1 MTRCSYFSLKLST
14 QRVLTETFG
23 LLCCGAVAS
32 IALLAGCAV
41 EVENTQ
47 AAKELAQRAEP
58 PGSVYAGWRVYQD
71 RCVGCHGAA
80 ATGSAGAP
88 DLLPRVRDMTAQRFV
103 NLVLARYDWQLS
115 VTQPGGDSV
124 AQSAWVEEL
133 VQRREGQLVMPAWQ
147 GEPRVNAHV
156 VDLYAYL
163 SARANGAQGTGR
175 PPP

>member
-1 MTRCSYFSLKLST
+1 MTMFSNFSLKLPT
-14 QRVLTETFG
+14 QRRSPEAFGVL
-23 LLCCGAVAS
+23 CAGALVFLV
-32 IALLAGCAV
+32 LLAGCAV

-47 AAKELAQRAEP
+47 AARELAQRAEP
-58 PGSVYAGWRVYQD
+58 PGSVYAGWRVFQD
-71 RCVGCHGAA
+71 RCAGCHGAA

-115 VTQPGGDSV
+115 VTQPGGDAA
-124 AQSAWVEEL
+124 AQSALVEEV
-133 VQRREGQLVMPAWQ
+133 VQGREGRLVMPAWQ

-163 SARANGAQGTGR
+163 SARASGTQGVGR
-175 PPP
+175 PPR